1 MFMGLLLGFLIPTIL
16 FLMVIVVAELMNS
29 MQQSQFE
36 EMLYPILEDEG
47 EDV

>member
-1 MFMGLLLGFLIPTIL
+1 MFMGLLLGFLLPTIL
-16 FLMVIVVAELMNS
+16 FLIVIVVAELMNS

-36 EMLYPILEDEG
+36 EMLYPLFDKEG